1 MKINTIKIILFTLI
15 AVLASSCGSSDKK
28 EKNTHSL
35 SEGDGHHHTKALENK
50 ETTKKIN
57 KYENE
62 LGQALDKNR
71 KFITGC
77 PSHKEMIGSEG
88 DTCPK
93 CGYMTMLPIT
103 WSLEGIDTVRVTSLP
118 DYNPPS
124 DKLKKIN

>member
-1 MKINTIKIILFTLI
+1 MKINTFKAIMI
-15 AVLASSCGSSDKK
+15 ASISVVTYSCGSGDKK
-28 EKNTHSL
+28 EKNAHAHTN
-35 SEGDGHHHTKALENK
+35 GDDHHHTEAVENK
-50 ETTKKIN
+50 KITKKNN

-62 LGQALDKNR
+62 LGQALDKNG

-118 DYNPPS
+118 DYNPPA
-124 DKLKKIN
+124 DKVKK

>member
-1 MKINTIKIILFTLI
+1 MKINIFKTIILTSI
-15 AVLASSCGSSDKK
+15 VAIVSSCGTGDKK
-28 EKNTHSL
+28 EKNSHTHTD
-35 SEGDGHHHTKALENK
+35 GDGHHHTQAAENK
-50 ETTKKIN
+50 KTTKKIN
-57 KYENE
+57 QYENE
-62 LGQALDKNR
+62 LGQALDKNG

-118 DYNPPS
+118 DYNPPA
-124 DKLKKIN
+124 DKLKK